1 MLTLPKRCVEHELL
15 EALENSCL
23 ELCAIAMPEV
33 VEYRIPF
40 PSTVDEYLVG
50 MMYMIARASSEEDRR
65 SGGNK
70 AVDLIR
76 HERFTENEHG
86 LECGIYTEKVFH
98 IRRFLPRFLRPLVPA
113 ESAKVVEKSWASYPN
128 RCLTLYFCPY
138 LGPSSFLSIESR
150 YLADRGD
157 TYNAL
162 NLRAEEL
169 GSREVVM
176 LDIASEEKLGMSTDV
191 DIRSFRPKT
200 VDREVLA
207 AGVWSRK
214 HDPVMC
220 CYKVCR
226 LNVSTPRVK
235 AFCQRYLQS
244 SFIRYNRQAYVWM
257 DSWRGLGLSD
267 IPGAL
272 PGEPEAT
279 QVLFATELSAD
290 LPILG
295 LGAARDLFDSS
306 DQTNPFT

>member
-1 MLTLPKRCVEHELL
+1 
-15 EALENSCL
+15 
-23 ELCAIAMPEV
+23 MPEV

-40 PSTVDEYLVG
+40 PSTVDEYLIG
-50 MMYMIARASSEEDRR
+50 MMYMIARASSEEVRR
-65 SGGNK
+65 SGGSG
-70 AVDLIR
+70 AVDLVR
-76 HERFTENEHG
+76 HERFTKNEHG
-86 LECGIYTEKVFH
+86 LGSGIYTEKVFH
-98 IRRFLPRFLRPLVPA
+98 IRKFLPRFLRPLIPA
-113 ESAKVVEKSWASYPN
+113 ESAKVVEKAWASYPN

-138 LGPSSFLSIESR
+138 FGPASFLSIESR

-169 GSREVVM
+169 GAREVVM
-176 LDIASEEKLGMSTDV
+176 LDIASEDKLRMSDDADV
-191 DIRSFRPKT
+191 RSFRSER
-200 VDREVLA
+200 VDRGALT

-214 HDPVMC
+214 HDPIMC

-226 LNVSTPRVK
+226 LNVSAPRIE

-244 SFIRYNRQAYVWM
+244 SFIRYNRQAFVWM
-257 DSWRGLGLSD
+257 DSWLGLGLRD

-272 PGEPEAT
+272 PGEPEAA
-279 QVLFATELSAD
+279 QVLLATELSAN